1 MTTTLKYNLKEIT
14 DLSFSGYNYTIS
26 DDILSNINMLC
37 SHVGSSGITSA
48 VFKKNI
54 QDMDA
59 SLTSGD
65 KGFKNK
71 KRRGNKAME
80 VSSEEWESIRTFQT
94 TKIEQKV
101 GIDGDID
108 QIRLFLN
115 KLTDKTFLDM
125 REKIMEKLNAVCVS
139 TNNSEDFIKIGTMIY
154 DIASAN
160 KFYSKIFA
168 DLFSELL
175 TIYSWLQPIFEE
187 KHQTI
192 MSQYQN
198 ILYCDSEKDYDLF
211 CDMNKANEKRK
222 AITSFFVNLA
232 LNGIVQK
239 DSIVMLLRNLLGLIT
254 EFVNIPEKKNEVDEL
269 TENVAILYNK
279 EILDSVKDS
288 TEYLIGDKTIVDIVT
303 TFAKCKAKDY
313 VSLSNKAIF
322 KFMDLVEM

>member
-1 MTTTLKYNLKEIT
+1 MTTTYNLKEIT

-26 DDILSNINMLC
+26 DEIITSINMLC
-37 SHVGSSGITSA
+37 SHVGSAGIGSA
-48 VFKKNI
+48 IFKKNV
-54 QDMDA
+54 QDMDSSA
-59 SLTSGD
+59 SSGD

-125 REKIMEKLNAVCVS
+125 REKIIEKLNAVCAS
-139 TNNSEDFIKIGTMIY
+139 TNNPEDFIKIGTMIY

-187 KHQTI
+187 RRNNL

-198 ILYCDSEKDYDLF
+198 IQYCDPEKDYDLF
-211 CDMNKANEKRK
+211 CDMNKTNEKRK
-222 AITSFFVNLA
+222 AITTFFVNLA
-232 LNGIVQK
+232 MNGIVSK
-239 DSIVMLLRNLLGLIT
+239 DSIVLLLRNLLGLIS
-254 EFVNIPEKKNEVDEL
+254 EFVNIAEKKNEVDEL

-279 EILDSVKDS
+279 DILDSVPNS
-288 TEYLIGDKTIVDIVT
+288 GDYQIDGKTIVDTVT

>member
-1 MTTTLKYNLKEIT
+1 MTTMYSLKEIT

-26 DDILSNINMLC
+26 DEILSTINMLC
-37 SHVGSSGITSA
+37 SHVGSSGVGSA
-48 VFKKNI
+48 VFKKNV
-54 QDMDA
+54 QDMD
-59 SLTSGD
+59 SSVSSGD
-65 KGFKNK
+65 KGFKPK

-94 TKIEQKV
+94 TKIEQKA

-125 REKIMEKLNAVCVS
+125 REKIMEKLNAVCAS
-139 TNNSEDFIKIGTMIY
+139 TNNDTDLIKVGSMIY

-175 TIYSWLQPIFEE
+175 TIYTWLQPIFEE

-198 ILYCDSEKDYDLF
+198 IQYCDPEKDYDLF

-222 AITSFFVNLA
+222 AITTFFVNLA
-232 LNGIVQK
+232 LNGIVPK
-239 DSIVMLLRNLLGLIT
+239 DSIVMLLRNLLGMVS

-279 EILDSVKDS
+279 DILDGVPN
-288 TEYLIGDKTIVDIVT
+288 TGEYQINGKTIVETIT
-303 TFAKCKAKDY
+303 SFAKCKAKDF

>member
-1 MTTTLKYNLKEIT
+1 MTTMYKLKEIT

-26 DDILSNINMLC
+26 DDVLSTINMLC
-37 SHVGSSGITSA
+37 SHVGSSGIASA
-48 VFKKNI
+48 VFKKSV

-59 SLTSGD
+59 SLASGD

-71 KRRGNKAME
+71 KRRGNKGME

-125 REKIMEKLNAVCVS
+125 REKIMEKLNAVCES
-139 TNNSEDFIKIGTMIY
+139 TNNPEDFIKIGTMIY

-198 ILYCDSEKDYDLF
+198 ILYCDPEKDYDLF

-222 AITSFFVNLA
+222 AITTFFVNLA

-239 DSIVMLLRNLLGLIT
+239 DSMVLLLRNLLGLIS

-279 EILDSVKDS
+279 DILDSVKETD
-288 TEYLIGDKTIVDIVT
+288 EYLIDGKTIVDTVT
-303 TFAKCKAKDY
+303 AFAKCKAKDY